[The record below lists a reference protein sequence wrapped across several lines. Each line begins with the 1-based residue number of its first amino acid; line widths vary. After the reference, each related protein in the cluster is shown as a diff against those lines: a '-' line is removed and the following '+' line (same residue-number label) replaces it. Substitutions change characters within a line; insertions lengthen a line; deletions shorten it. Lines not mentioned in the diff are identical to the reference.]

1 MPVKN
6 KWGDT
11 RLSGTFS
18 MHRRQSADQAT
29 NGAHVDLSPLQTPLR
44 FQQAITHDERG
55 DWMCAMLNLA
65 PALLTSALP
74 CQQMLWQALH
84 TQHNGDFTQ
93 IPPSGD
99 KRGRAG
105 RGGGQILIFRRRL
118 GRTAWELGGW
128 EHSLPVQLVH
138 LPGHR

>member
-1 MPVKN
+1 
-6 KWGDT
+6 
-11 RLSGTFS
+11 
-18 MHRRQSADQAT
+18 
-29 NGAHVDLSPLQTPLR
+29 
-44 FQQAITHDERG
+44 
-55 DWMCAMLNLA
+55 MCAMLNLA

-84 TQHNGDFTQ
+84 TQHDGDFTQ

-118 GRTAWELGGW
+118 GRTAWELEGW